1 MQSITQYALV
11 ASIFASVLGAL
22 VMCVLVFRYGFTV
35 PAPTDA
41 DGGSTPT
48 DVLVTRVGHAVAGAC
63 FAATAVLAIVGLALR
78 SPQGSTTAR
87 QPVAPLPTAVVTTT
101 VEPPRDD
108 ASSRLPDEV
117 DALQRRLAKAEAQ
130 LARMNGE
137 VAAKSARAVPSPFPG
152 APARRSE
159 ARAPAA
165 VSVAAAPA
173 PRPAPEPPRPAP
185 AVSAAATPNPPVPMT
200 VVSTPAPATP
210 PATAPVAP
218 VPSSSSSASIV
229 PEEPAPSASAV
240 SASRGS
246 TPARSQEPLATAR
259 DGRPTTT
266 DRVNDFMHDVRA
278 ALTRVE
284 RTVIRHLGDDPQGRV
299 SARD

>member
-137 VAAKSARAVPSPFPG
+137 IATKSARAVPSPSTG
-152 APARRSE
+152 TPARTSE

-165 VSVAAAPA
+165 STAAAPT
-173 PRPAPEPPRPAP
+173 PRPAPESPRPAP
-185 AVSAAATPNPPVPMT
+185 AMSAAATPNPPVPMT
-200 VVSTPAPATP
+200 VVSTPVPATP
-210 PATAPVAP
+210 PATGPGAPA
-218 VPSSSSSASIV
+218 PSSPSSASIV

-246 TPARSQEPLATAR
+246 TPARSQEPLAAAR

-284 RTVIRHLGDDPQGRV
+284 RTMIRYLGDDPQGRV